1 MSLQQTFSKIIIT
14 NSDGPG
20 AVPLA
25 SDLSHGELAI
35 NYNDGNL
42 YFKNA
47 NNEIQVASSTSDN
60 ATTKEHIEKVYDPTA
75 VSPTNPHGIT
85 ASLLGLSPF
94 KNQTL
99 LGLPINTATTN
110 ALVTKASASSVN
122 NLITLSGASENS
134 QDLGEFSGSIILDN
148 SSIKGALQN
157 LETHLDITDSIAD
170 TNVIK
175 ITNLITL
182 SGVSKNSQG
191 LGSFSG
197 GIINDNKT
205 IKQALQ
211 ELENEVTSLG
221 NASFGST
228 NDGGIELGTG
238 ASATFGGAVGKG
250 ATTTTGGAIGEDAE
264 ATMSGFAGGKNAK
277 AYTSGGAVGSD
288 TEATTGGAIGHNAK
302 TTTGGAVGANAESKD
317 GFAGGKDANCLDAD
331 GGVQLGTGINTLDN
345 TIQFRSSGS
354 VTESEFGELTTI
366 SERYTN
372 IDNLVSLSGVSE
384 NSAHLGTFN
393 GNTISDNSA
402 IKGALQDIVD
412 NKTIIEDSIDA
423 VIEISDTSDI
433 HNNFWSVLGISFN
446 GVYYRGGLND
456 GVEVHPQS
464 AANHLEGSP
473 IYYRYDE
480 SGNINGRI
488 YATGIYATEDSAV
501 WFIEVN
507 TTNDSVPKH
516 EMSVVIDTNQVV
528 DINRPPVGLFSQIP
542 VVWWEKEINEVTLS
556 NGTIIYSYGG
566 LADQQYPTVKFS
578 EYPLEGNSL
587 KQRGN
592 VIYYDSAARMYLSST
607 VSEWSQIGS
616 DIDGKAAGDQSGRSV
631 SMNAA
636 GDIVAIGASG
646 NDDNGPDSGHVRVYQ
661 NIGGTW
667 TQIGDDIGGEAAG
680 DYSGVNVSMNA
691 VGDIVAI
698 GAYYNGS
705 DSGHVRVYQNI
716 AGTWTRIGF
725 DIDGGAAFDQSGRSV
740 SINAAGDIVAI
751 GASGNDDNGPDS
763 GHVRVYQFLEGTW
776 TQIGTA
782 IDGEAAYDGSG
793 WSVSMNAVGDIVA
806 IGAHYNDNNG
816 SNSGHVRVYQN
827 IDGTW
832 TRIGSDIDG
841 KAAGDYSGDSVSINA
856 AGDIVA
862 IGAFGNDDN
871 GSNSGH
877 VRVYQNIGGTWTQI
891 GDDIEGEAADDYS
904 GIGVSMNDAGDIVA
918 IGALNNDDNGS
929 NSGHVRLYQNI
940 GGTWTQIGDDID
952 GEAAYDGSGYSVSI
966 NAVGDI
972 VAIGATGNDGNGSGS
987 GHVRVLGF
995 NYANNESVLRT
1006 HNEVNEAHI
1015 LIQGLTSRIG
1025 LSPNVSGSYSTH
1037 MGSEGT
1043 ASGSYSTH
1051 MGSEGTASGS
1061 YSTHMGING
1070 IASGSF
1076 STHIGYSGTASGDY
1090 STHMGRDGLAEGNYS
1105 VHLGNNGTAKGA
1117 YSTHMGYNG
1126 LAEGNYSTHMG
1137 SSGTAGG
1144 NHSTHMGV
1152 DGVASGTTSTHMG
1165 FDGEASGSHSTHMG
1179 SEGTASESCS
1189 THMGFDGVASGIAS
1203 THMGRDGTAN
1213 GYASVHMGRA
1223 GEASADY
1230 STHMGS
1236 EGKAKG
1242 NYSTHMGFD
1251 GVASGIASTHMG
1263 RDGTANGYASVH
1275 MGNGGTASAFY
1286 STHMGRDGIASR
1298 TSQVVIAGE
1307 KFAVNGDRQY
1317 SVYQLRAETSDATE
1331 TKLTESFVGDELD
1344 EAFSVF
1350 FETDL
1355 NKTYSIE
1362 INLLGR
1368 SSDGAWNYSGKYHAC
1383 ITSGATGDPA
1393 LVGTLQAISEIVS
1406 DESST
1411 TRLVVAFD
1419 NGENSMV
1426 FKVTGKAATNIRWN
1440 AVLQINEVGF

>member
-661 NIGGTW
+661 
-667 TQIGDDIGGEAAG
+667 
-680 DYSGVNVSMNA
+680 
-691 VGDIVAI
+691 
-698 GAYYNGS
+698 
-705 DSGHVRVYQNI
+705 
-716 AGTWTRIGF
+716 
-725 DIDGGAAFDQSGRSV
+725 
-740 SINAAGDIVAI
+740 
-751 GASGNDDNGPDS
+751 
-763 GHVRVYQFLEGTW
+763 FLEGTW

-782 IDGEAAYDGSG
+782 
-793 WSVSMNAVGDIVA
+793 
-806 IGAHYNDNNG
+806 
-816 SNSGHVRVYQN
+816 
-827 IDGTW
+827 
-832 TRIGSDIDG
+832 
-841 KAAGDYSGDSVSINA
+841 
-856 AGDIVA
+856 
-862 IGAFGNDDN
+862 
-871 GSNSGH
+871 
-877 VRVYQNIGGTWTQI
+877 
-891 GDDIEGEAADDYS
+891 
-904 GIGVSMNDAGDIVA
+904 
-918 IGALNNDDNGS
+918 
-929 NSGHVRLYQNI
+929 
-940 GGTWTQIGDDID
+940 ID

-1051 MGSEGTASGS
+1051 MGSDGTASGS